1 VFVQTGLL
9 PAMCSTQWPHE
20 ENVGILELFLVEL
33 KHINNVKD
41 WWWWWWIWLS
51 FAKFQKVDHLLFIS
65 KSSLV
70 HLILVNL
77 VNFSRDG
84 QHGSC

>member
-1 VFVQTGLL
+1 
-9 PAMCSTQWPHE
+9 MIWPHE

-51 FAKFQKVDHLLFIS
+51 FVRFQNWYHLLFNL

-70 HLILVNL
+70 NLILVNL

-84 QHGSC
+84 QHESCLP